1 MSLTLYRVTGARCVG
16 FFEVRCSLLSE
27 THHHEVSLKRFG
39 KLRHQS
45 PCDKIS
51 WQLISEIYL

>member
-16 FFEVRCSLLSE
+16 FLRFVVRCYLR
-27 THHHEVSLKRFG
+27 HQHEVSLKRFG